1 MAKNPKTNETP
12 ATDGPTTRDDATDLG
27 VPMKS
32 GDVGTTE
39 PVGPEDAFDPD
50 TRGDYS
56 GRVGDALY
64 QPHQVVPNPDA
75 QDGEPQVKVIAQ
87 RDNA

>member
-1 MAKNPKTNETP
+1 MAKNTKTNETP
-12 ATDGPTTRDDATDLG
+12 VTDGPTTRDDATDLG
-27 VPMKS
+27 VPMKTADAS
-32 GDVGTTE
+32 TTE
-39 PVGPEDAFDPD
+39 PSGPEDAFATD

-56 GRVGDALY
+56 GRVGPTDY